1 MSTGLVKNI
10 TTMSYIIGFYCIIL
24 KSSEYIIE
32 TQVRQ
37 QILDS
42 ISESYPV
49 NIHDVD
55 VPAEV
60 CSESD
65 TSHGNHLPPISEI
78 DNITVDN
85 RSNDQHTC
93 ELAEESSAESESHFL
108 RREKGLYEEASKMS
122 ECFNFKLA
130 ELSSRHSLSNS
141 CVEDILKLCQQLI
154 YTADE
159 VPLPKTFKTWD
170 ASFENNNLVDVNF
183 YWICDTCTNV
193 NFRPLKDT
201 PFSMFCCGKQITQ
214 TDDHFV
220 IFNIAD
226 ILEIKL
232 PIVQPKFKRSIQ
244 SQRLQEVISKYHIT
258 EDDVLLT
265 LNVDGVPR
273 CTSSTAA
280 LYPVFVYFDDLSH
293 RKKKEHIMIFG
304 VWVGKE
310 GGKLHVKPF
319 LSPVIEQLR
328 ALQDNGL
335 KWKNREGN
343 FIISR
348 VFITSVLCDS
358 IARPQVQGMK
368 QFNAEYGCGYCFH
381 KETGHYFSP
390 RTFQAAL
397 RTNEDHR
404 NLTATTTD
412 TFGIKDDCVFE
423 ALPYFDMILGKLKF
437 ILLYLNV
444 P

>member
-1 MSTGLVKNI
+1 M
-10 TTMSYIIGFYCIIL
+10 
-24 KSSEYIIE
+24 
-32 TQVRQ
+32 
-37 QILDS
+37 
-42 ISESYPV
+42 
-49 NIHDVD
+49 
-55 VPAEV
+55 
-60 CSESD
+60 
-65 TSHGNHLPPISEI
+65 
-78 DNITVDN
+78 
-85 RSNDQHTC
+85 
-93 ELAEESSAESESHFL
+93 
-108 RREKGLYEEASKMS
+108 
-122 ECFNFKLA
+122 
-130 ELSSRHSLSNS
+130 
-141 CVEDILKLCQQLI
+141 

-159 VPLPKTFKTWD
+159 VPLPKTFKNWD
-170 ASFENNNLVDVNF
+170 ESFETNNLIDVNF
-183 YWICDTCTNV
+183 YWICDTCTTV
-193 NFRPLKDT
+193 NCRPLKDT

-232 PIVQPKFKRSIQ
+232 PSVQPKFKRSIQ
-244 SQRLQEVISKYHIT
+244 SQRLQEVISKYQIT
-258 EDDVLLT
+258 EDDVLLS
-265 LNVDGVPR
+265 LNIDGVPR

-280 LYPVFVYFDDLSH
+280 LYPVFVYFDDLSQ

-310 GGKLHVKPF
+310 GGKLHVKSF

-343 FIISR
+343 LITSR
-348 VFITSVLCDS
+348 VFITSVVCDS

-381 KETGHYFSP
+381 KESGHYFTP
-390 RTFQAAL
+390 RTCQAAL

-404 NLTATTTD
+404 NLTAATTD
-412 TFGIKDDCVFE
+412 IFGIKDDCVFE
-423 ALPYFDMILGKLKF
+423 TLPYFDMILGKLK
-437 ILLYLNV
+437 LLFTVSLCVIASTHMCCTAKRFLNEDEFL